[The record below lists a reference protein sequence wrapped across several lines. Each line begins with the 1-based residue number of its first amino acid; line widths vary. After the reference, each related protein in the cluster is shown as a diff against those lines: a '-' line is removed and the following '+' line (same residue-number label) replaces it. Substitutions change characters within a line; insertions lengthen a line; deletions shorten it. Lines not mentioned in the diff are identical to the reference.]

1 MALNETGGI
10 AEKTLH
16 RVLLVL
22 ALALLFMVSFRP
34 IFSNDIWLHLK
45 VGELIANNHFQLPN
59 ADPFSYT
66 TSGRPWILH
75 EWLSQFIFFQTYEL
89 TGFTGLR
96 VLRSVVETLTLAL
109 FFCVA
114 YRQTGRYVMS
124 LGILL
129 VIAYLLRTRFHI
141 RPEIFSH
148 LFMALFCLTYFAMGK
163 YKSWFLLPI
172 FLGFVIWINLHSLM
186 LIVIGILLVG
196 FISRGLVLTWPLKET
211 FAKPSET
218 KFKSAML
225 ALGIVAVFVTPRAAD
240 SLYYALSGSPVAR
253 NYIMEWQPIFMAL
266 QKESFLT
273 LRGAI
278 LFPLFLKVVVL
289 SIVIIFLGSLAWSI
303 LWKKSPRWP
312 LDHVLIGLAMIVLA
326 LSAIRFVWLLAIPL
340 LLTVRYFVVAFETV
354 NTGKKRSV
362 VPGIVGWILLS
373 AGTLFWINTGIATIP
388 LNIRQTVEN
397 ERYPTSVARIL
408 GQVHLDGRMFNPY
421 GWGGYL
427 IFHLYPDYKVFMDGR
442 TVLHGTRLLQ
452 DHYTILYGNQGS
464 QGLIDKTY
472 QFDFMIL
479 RKGHG
484 MIDTC
489 PADSWVLLFENHNSS
504 LYLRRNQVNKSNL
517 HRLAH
522 YYRINK
528 VPFDTERGFDVLTV
542 VQDNPEW
549 ARQYGLVGG
558 NAA

>member
-452 DHYTILYGNQGS
+452 DHYTILYGNQGY

-549 ARQYGLVGG
+549 ARQYGLLGG